1 MPRRSILS
9 ATEREKLLAL
19 PDVKDELIR
28 TYTLNESDL
37 AIVRQHRG
45 PANRLGFAIQLCYL
59 RFPGIVL
66 AVDESPFPPLLRMMA
81 AQLKVP
87 PESWDQYGQREQ
99 TRREHLVEL
108 QALFGFQSFT
118 MSHYRRAVQTLT
130 ELALQTDKAI
140 MLAVA
145 LVEDLRRQ
153 GIILPSVNAIER
165 ISAEAITRANRRVYS
180 ALADSL
186 SAAQRQR
193 LDDLL
198 KRREGG
204 KTTWLAWLRQSP
216 AKPNSRHM
224 LRHIDRLK
232 ALQALDISTDS
243 GHQVHQNRLLKMARE
258 GGQMTPADLA
268 KFEPQRRYA
277 TLVALVLESTATVID
292 EIIDLHDRIIGK
304 LLNTAKN
311 RHQQEFQASGKSINE
326 KVSLYGRIGRALL
339 EAKEGG
345 GDPFAAIESV
355 ISWADF
361 VASVTEA
368 QKLAQPEDFDFL
380 RRIGDG
386 YAMLRRYAPEFLNA
400 LKLRAAPAAKGLLDA
415 VDMLRVMNADNAR
428 KVPADAPTQF
438 IKKRWK
444 KLVLTEE
451 GIDRRYY
458 ELCVLAELKNALRSG
473 DVWVQ
478 GSRQFKDFDDYLIS
492 AESFAAKKQAEE
504 LRLAI
509 SSNCD
514 HYLHERLLLLE
525 QQLGT
530 VNRLAAINDLPDAVI
545 TESGLKITPLDA
557 AVPDAAQDLI
567 YRTSMMLPHVKITE
581 LLLEVD
587 EWTGFTRH
595 FTHLK
600 TNEPAKDQTLL
611 LTTILADAITEAAET
626 AKVPAL
632 QISFRLAVEAIN
644 QALPVLQ
651 VATPKTF
658 PRLRA
663 ALINEISHCRIDRPR
678 RNRQFPRKVK
688 RKMSNFQLKGA
699 ADREKAIN
707 LAILFVE
714 SGLTQ

>member
-59 RFPGIVL
+59 RIVL